1 MAVNKVQKNNGDV
14 IIDLTSDTV
23 TSSDHIMKGYVGHL
37 ADGSVVTGTGS
48 GGSGSDYYMW
58 QDSDGYLHYSNS
70 ALGASGYVITAS
82 TEYQE
87 VSSGTTIIETVTTT
101 ASNAIENA
109 MGVTVYDKA
118 WVIYDN
124 LTDADNYYDAN
135 AFPLVAGDTYKVTIG
150 SDVYTSTA
158 WMDSTYMGQVVIGC
172 DVIGWDGVT
181 TLVCPIEAWGNNE
194 TGRNRGGIYSTASI
208 TAGTTIKI
216 EHLT

>member
-1 MAVNKVQKNNGDV
+1 MTDTLQIFGDEF
-14 IIDLTSDTV
+14 TN
-23 TSSDHIMKGYVGHL
+23 
-37 ADGSVVTGTGS
+37 VTGIKATDSNGNVLTYTR
-48 GGSGSDYYMW
+48 GGDSGSDYYMW

-109 MGVTVYDKA
+109 MGVTIYDKA
-118 WVIYDN
+118 WVIYD
-124 LTDADNYYDAN
+124 TDTDRYYDAN
-135 AFPLVAGDTYKVTIG
+135 AFPLVAGDIYKVTIG

-158 WMDSTYMGQVVIGC
+158 WMDSTYMEQVVIGG

-181 TLVCPIEAWGNNE
+181 TLVCPIEAWGNNK
-194 TGRNRGGIYSTASI
+194 TDRNSGGIYSTASI
-208 TAGTTIKI
+208 PAGTTIKI